1 MYWVSLKKIHPEFFR
16 DNVEFGS
23 FFGCFPF
30 SLWNGGRLIMHDQC
44 DGNFITNVVKSI
56 NAEGIPV
63 RYTFTNPV
71 LTEEDLEDPFC
82 NFCMKAADNGMNEV
96 MVFSPILEQ
105 YIRDKYP
112 SYKINSSTCKEIKNV
127 DDINKELEKNIREL
141 DRPVFDLVNRHVAT
155 SSNRMNALSGIV
167 STSQLEGVTKS
178 QQILVS
184 EMKHNAQIAIGQA
197 TDFLTHIGEQR
208 VLTEQ
213 ILISLPDD
221 NGNKTCQ
228 IPVIISETVSDAQQ
242 NVRTEI
248 CVPEGLSGE
257 SATRIMGVI
266 RSKDDLNWGKNEKS
280 PLVDDE
286 FARLLD
292 ESNASSRVKELI
304 RKLYDKNDYETL

>member
-1 MYWVSLKKIHPEFFR
+1 MATTIPCTVDTTPMARELQSVSSHVKGTTAAVVTMQGAVIAAENNSANKVCSNVNRGFFTLVRSQISQKIANKQSRVEALYLQLGQQKRRLLNIKAAMER
-16 DNVEFGS
+16 DY
-23 FFGCFPF
+23 
-30 SLWNGGRLIMHDQC
+30 GRVAADYL
-44 DGNFITNVVKSI
+44 
-56 NAEGIPV
+56 
-63 RYTFTNPV
+63 RTFTN
-71 LTEEDLEDPFC
+71 
-82 NFCMKAADNGMNEV
+82 
-96 MVFSPILEQ
+96 
-105 YIRDKYP
+105 
-112 SYKINSSTCKEIKNV
+112 
-127 DDINKELEKNIREL
+127 INKELEKNIREL

-221 NGNKTCQ
+221 NSNKTCQ